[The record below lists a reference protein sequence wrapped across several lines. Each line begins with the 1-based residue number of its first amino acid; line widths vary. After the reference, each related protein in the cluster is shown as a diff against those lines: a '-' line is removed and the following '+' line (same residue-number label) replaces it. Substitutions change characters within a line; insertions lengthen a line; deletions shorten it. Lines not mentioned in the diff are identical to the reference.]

1 MGIPGYF
8 ARAIKARP
16 RSVSRAAP
24 GIKRLFLDFNSAV
37 HQGVVPGATAESV
50 IEGACET
57 LREIV
62 ARANPSE
69 MFFLSIDG
77 VAPLA
82 KVNQQRSRRFLSH
95 KARLATSFGRAPGDS
110 FDRNAITPGT
120 EFMGSLARRLKEE
133 CEEIAASR
141 GIRSVFSGSAVP
153 GEGEH
158 KIMDHIRRN
167 RPPPGQGSA
176 DCVYGLDADLILLS
190 MVVRAQT
197 GACPCIVREAGSVGA
212 GPGPGG
218 ESEGEGGYVF
228 LDVESLI
235 DEVLAEA
242 PAGLSDRDKV
252 MNHVVASFL
261 VGNDFLPPISC
272 QSIKLGCLER
282 MCRRA
287 DRPLCGPSYEINW
300 DALAE
305 LVRGVAD
312 EEDEFFQRQDSRY
325 WCMRPPDTSDPVALW
340 EAFPVVHKD
349 AACKRI
355 KPGAPGWRPRY
366 YDALFQTRDVEGVVG
381 DYLAGVQWTMNYYAG
396 EYARATPEWIYPH
409 AYGPTALDVYNHL
422 AAGSGANVRAKLR
435 ALPAYGFS
443 AEAALLMVTPPSS
456 FQILSPKLRALATD
470 LDFGIAHTFPRDF
483 GVHTY
488 LRRWA
493 HECKAKVPPVDL
505 AAVKKLPIYS

>member
-16 RSVSRAAP
+16 RSVARTAP
-24 GIKRLFLDFNSAV
+24 EIKRLFLDFNSAV
-37 HQGVVPGATAESV
+37 HRGVVPGATGESV

-62 ARANPSE
+62 ALVNPSE

-95 KARLATSFGRAPGDS
+95 KARVVARVGGGPENS

-120 EFMGSLARRLKEE
+120 EFMASLAIRLKGE
-133 CEEIAASR
+133 CEDIAAAR
-141 GIRSVFSGSAVP
+141 GITAVFSGSSVP

-158 KIMDHIRRN
+158 KIMDHIRRS
-167 RPPPGQGSA
+167 RPDPGENS
-176 DCVYGLDADLILLS
+176 DCIYGLDADLILLS

-197 GACPCIVREAGSVGA
+197 GGCPWIVRESQSVS
-212 GPGPGG
+212 PETFP
-218 ESEGEGGYVF
+218 GEGGYVF

-242 PAGLSDRDKV
+242 PGGLSDRDKV

-261 VGNDFLPPISC
+261 VGNDFIPPISC
-272 QSIKLGCLER
+272 QNIKLGCLER
-282 MCRRA
+282 LCRRSSE
-287 DRPLCGPSYEINW
+287 PLCGADYEINW
-300 DALAE
+300 AALAD
-305 LVRGVAD
+305 LVKGIAD
-312 EEDEFFQRQDSRY
+312 EEDEFFRKQDSRY
-325 WCMRPPDTSDPVALW
+325 WGMRPPDSADPVALW
-340 EAFPVVHKD
+340 EAYPLVHKD

-355 KPGAPGWRPRY
+355 RPGTPGWRPRY
-366 YDALFQTRDVEGVVG
+366 YDALFQTRDVASIVA
-381 DYLAGVQWTMNYYAG
+381 DYLAGVQWTMYYYAG
-396 EYARATPEWIYPH
+396 EYARSTPEWMYPH
-409 AYGPTALDVYNHL
+409 AYGPTALDVFNHL
-422 AAGSGANVRAKLR
+422 AAGSSPLGDIRAKLR
-435 ALPAYGFS
+435 ALPEYGFS

-470 LDFGIAHTFPRDF
+470 LDFGIAHTFPVDF

-488 LRRWA
+488 LKRWA

-505 AAVKKLPIYS
+505 ASVKKLPICS